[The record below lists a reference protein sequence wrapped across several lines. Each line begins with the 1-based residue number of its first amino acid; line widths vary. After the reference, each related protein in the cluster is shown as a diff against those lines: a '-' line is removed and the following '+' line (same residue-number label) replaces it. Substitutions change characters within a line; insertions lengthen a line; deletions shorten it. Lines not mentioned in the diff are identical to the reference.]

1 MKYIAHLK
9 QSGDGCDYTIA
20 CTHKIIEL
28 PDCANLDEANQVMLR
43 IIRDDYSYEDQMLEL
58 CVIHEVNESRAIN
71 LVEQYRQ
78 ITADNQKI
86 SDEMELANAEKA
98 LANIRAKMGLKT

>member
-20 CTHKIIEL
+20 CTHKMIEL
-28 PDCANLDEANQVMLR
+28 PDCANLDEAYQVMLR
-43 IIRDDYSYEDQMLEL
+43 IIREDYSYDEQMLEL
-58 CVIHEVNESRAIN
+58 CVVHEVNESRSIN
-71 LVEQYRQ
+71 LNTEYRQ
-78 ITADNQKI
+78 IAADKQKI